1 MTAHSSCAS
10 SGSEPLTFPD
20 WQGLYHAA
28 VLEMD
33 RHMLLK
39 RVQAAEAAILKR
51 LEVLH
56 ATSEISSNAKP
67 CSTPWVRC
75 DFPNWTW

>member
-1 MTAHSSCAS
+1 MTAHSSCAP

-20 WQGLYHAA
+20 CQGLYHA

-51 LEVLH
+51 LQVLR
-56 ATSEISSNAKP
+56 ATSENLIERQAMFDP
-67 CSTPWVRC
+67 RGRC
-75 DFPNWTW
+75 DF